1 MRDKVL
7 HLMREHVEREVDNT
21 LNYEFR
27 LGRDLMLINDT
38 EEEGLLFEIP
48 DKSNIEADAKEKV
61 IKAWIQQ
68 EIALIKQLAA

>member
-1 MRDKVL
+1 
-7 HLMREHVEREVDNT
+7 MREHVEREIDNT
-21 LNYEFR
+21 LDYEFR

-48 DKSNIEADAKEKV
+48 DKSNIEADTKEKV

-68 EIALIKQLAA
+68 EIALIKQLAAWLVVLI